1 MARATLIG
9 FSAVAM
15 WALLAL
21 LTDASGQV
29 PPFLLSAITFSIGTG
44 VGLVARLFMPAA
56 DKSQKIPPQVWLIG
70 IAGLFGYHFFYFTAL
85 RNAPAVEASLI
96 AYLWPLLIVLGSA
109 LMPGERLAWN
119 HVVGALLGLAGTV
132 LIVTKGGGL
141 AFDARYAFGYAMA
154 AVCAVLW
161 SSYSLL
167 SRRFPSVPTSIVTW
181 FCAAT
186 AVLSLACHLALE
198 QTVLPDG
205 AGQWLAVLGL
215 GLMPVGAAFY
225 AWDVGVKRGN
235 IQVLGAAS
243 YAAPLL
249 STLVLIAAGVADPSL
264 RILAACVLI
273 TGGAALAAKSLFL
286 RKPGR
291 DRKRGRGMTMPF
303 AGGID
308 ANANATLIFSLVAAV
323 IYAFTLGMPPS
334 LARSAVKTLAVA
346 MLAVLAALQGGPL
359 LLVVALAL
367 SAVGDAFLSRD
378 GEKAFLGGLASF
390 LVAHIVY
397 IALFLRSGGGVQVL
411 GAESWRGAIALA
423 MAVFAIVM
431 LAALWRRVGPGLR
444 IPIVVYIAAILA
456 MGVSAL
462 TTGSVS
468 IIGGAILFMAS
479 DGLLATREIPG
490 GRHLAA
496 SRLDALCRLGVVL
509 RRPTGDHPWVSA

>member
-21 LTDASGQV
+21 LTDASGHV
-29 PPFLLSAITFSIGTG
+29 PPFLLSAITFAIGTS
-44 VGLVARLFMPAA
+44 VGLVARLVSPPRERIR
-56 DKSQKIPPQVWLIG
+56 IPGQVWLIG

-119 HVVGALLGLAGTV
+119 HVVGALLGLAGTF

-154 AVCAVLW
+154 GVCALLW

-186 AVLSLACHLALE
+186 SALSLVCHFLLE
-198 QTVLPDG
+198 QTVLPAD
-205 AGQWLAVLGL
+205 ASQWLAVLGL

-225 AWDVGVKRGN
+225 AWDIGVKRGN

-249 STLVLIAAGVADPSL
+249 STLVLIGAGVAEPSL

-286 RKPGR
+286 RKPATGE
-291 DRKRGRGMTMPF
+291 
-303 AGGID
+303 AG
-308 ANANATLIFSLVAAV
+308 A
-323 IYAFTLGMPPS
+323 
-334 LARSAVKTLAVA
+334 
-346 MLAVLAALQGGPL
+346 
-359 LLVVALAL
+359 
-367 SAVGDAFLSRD
+367 
-378 GEKAFLGGLASF
+378 
-390 LVAHIVY
+390 
-397 IALFLRSGGGVQVL
+397 
-411 GAESWRGAIALA
+411 
-423 MAVFAIVM
+423 
-431 LAALWRRVGPGLR
+431 
-444 IPIVVYIAAILA
+444 
-456 MGVSAL
+456 
-462 TTGSVS
+462 
-468 IIGGAILFMAS
+468 
-479 DGLLATREIPG
+479 
-490 GRHLAA
+490 
-496 SRLDALCRLGVVL
+496 
-509 RRPTGDHPWVSA
+509 